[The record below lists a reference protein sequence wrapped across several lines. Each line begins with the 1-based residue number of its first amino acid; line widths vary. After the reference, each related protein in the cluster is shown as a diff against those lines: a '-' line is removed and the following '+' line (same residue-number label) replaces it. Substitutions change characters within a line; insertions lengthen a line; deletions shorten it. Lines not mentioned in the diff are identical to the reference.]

1 MRVLLDAN
9 ILVRANEKS
18 SGPARMLLLDLIA
31 RKHVL
36 LTSAEI
42 LIELARVLRY
52 PRVQALFGLSEEQ
65 IYEYVQFL
73 KSVCVIVPTSQGT
86 GGNFPIR
93 DAADAPVLQAAVT
106 GEADVICTLDSDF
119 YAAEIAAFCAVVGI
133 TVLDDISLIGRL
145 SP

>member
-1 MRVLLDAN
+1 
-9 ILVRANEKS
+9 
-18 SGPARMLLLDLIA
+18 MLLLDLIA
-31 RKHVL
+31 RRHVL

-65 IYEYVQFL
+65 IYEFVQFL
-73 KSVCVIVPTSQGT
+73 KSVCVIVPASQGT
-86 GGNFPIR
+86 RGNFPIR
-93 DAADAPVLQAAVT
+93 DASDAHVLQTAVS

-133 TVLDDISLIGRL
+133 TVLDDISLLDRL
-145 SP
+145 RP